1 MGTSRSDTEP
11 QINRVPSSNGNEC
24 EVSNRAVLHLA
35 GHIHFR
41 CHMNYLEIEF
51 SNDVLTVSGKLP
63 SFYLKQ
69 LLQTILREVPGVKQ
83 IDNRVYV
90 ASSTGLSGA
99 RGPYSGGMRTE

>member
-1 MGTSRSDTEP
+1 MENSRPDSEM
-11 QINRVPSSNGNEC
+11 QNNRVPISNGIEC
-24 EVSNRAVLHLA
+24 EVSHRAILHLA
-35 GHIHFR
+35 GHSHFR

-51 SNDVLTVSGKLP
+51 SNDVLTVKGKLP

-90 ASSTGLSGA
+90 ASSTGLSSA
-99 RGPYSGGMRTE
+99 RGPYSGGMRT